1 MNFIYSNSETKFKL
15 FSTLIRKQSISRSD
29 LAQIL
34 NLTRASVSNIVSELK
49 KKNLIIE
56 SDKISGGVG
65 RKKILLEVNSD
76 ALYVIGIEFER
87 KSFTAGIYN
96 LSGKLLKHLKHK
108 FYQIQSIE
116 DILKDVENSVVSLL
130 SWAQKK
136 NINVSA
142 IGIGIPGPVDPEEGV
157 IYNVP
162 YFLDNKK
169 YGLKLEFEK
178 RFGIPTFIEKDA
190 NAAAL
195 GEFWYGIGRN
205 YNSFVYL
212 LMVEGIGAGLILN
225 QSIYRGINGLAGKVG
240 KFLFLNE
247 NKKATPFEKY
257 GGELSILNLICHYS
271 HKSPFYSKILKERDI
286 KISDFI
292 DGVKRKD
299 TISLKVL
306 NEIEYYIALIIS
318 NIIYLLD
325 PNLIIIGGDLI
336 NVKDDFSKDIEK
348 LTKNIIK
355 DHPMPE
361 IKKSGIYNMSISLG
375 GATRAFMEII
385 STLLK

>member
-96 LSGKLLKHLKHK
+96 LSGNLLKHLKHK

-169 YGLKLEFEK
+169 YELKLEFEK

-306 NEIEYYIALIIS
+306 NEVEYYIALIIS